1 MGTIQVLDDHTI
13 NQIAA
18 GEVIERPASVVKE
31 LVENSLDAGAKN
43 IRIRVE
49 EGGTSLIIV
58 QDDGCGMDREDAS
71 LAFKKHSTSK
81 IRSFDDLSAVNTS
94 GFRGEALPSIAS
106 VSRLRITTAEKG
118 SKVGTRITIEGNEGL
133 KVEDHAA
140 PQGTTIEVANL
151 FFNTPARSKHLKR
164 VSTELKHIVKAVT
177 IEAIRRPDVG
187 FNLVHGERKLID
199 APSSDLKTRIGVLLG
214 RDAAKELIEIEG
226 EGNGLKVHGYL
237 TRPAVSRKTML
248 SIYLHIN
255 GRPVQARNICYSIRG
270 AYGSLL
276 HEGHFPIGALFL
288 EIPSQDVDVNVHPAK
303 TIVRIAQEERVNQEL
318 RRILKDI
325 LAEQALISHVNL
337 DDTRTDSIFGTPLG
351 GVASKS
357 RAVQVSNI
365 DSLQK
370 EFEIGFQDDENIKT
384 NMPTMRPLSL
394 IENKYIVAM
403 GIEGLYIIDFHAAH
417 ERVMYE
423 RLKDQARFSRIG
435 KQELLKPISLELS
448 KSEATAF
455 EPMLPQITDMGFD
468 AEKFGPSSFM
478 IRSVPALLAGSE
490 PERIREAIDDVVESG
505 SMKSAEE
512 RHQYMMY
519 TVACHSALRAG
530 DKLTMAQMEFVIRE
544 MESIP
549 NPYACVHGRP
559 TVMTITPAEL
569 DKKFKR
575 SGF

>member
-140 PQGTTIEVANL
+140 PQGTTIEVADL
-151 FFNTPARSKHLKR
+151 FFNTPARLKHLKR
-164 VSTELKHIVKAVT
+164 VSTELQHIVKAVT

-288 EIPSQDVDVNVHPAK
+288 EIPAQDVDVNVHPAK

-357 RAVQVSNI
+357 RAAQVSNI

>member
-133 KVEDHAA
+133 KMEDHAA
-140 PQGTTIEVANL
+140 PQGTTIEVADL

-164 VSTELKHIVKAVT
+164 VATELKHIVKAVT

-187 FNLVHGERKLID
+187 FNLVHSERKLID

-248 SIYLHIN
+248 GIYLHIN

-288 EIPSQDVDVNVHPAK
+288 EIPAQDVDVNVHPAK

-365 DSLQK
+365 DSLQH
-370 EFEIGFQDDENIKT
+370 EFEVGFQDDENIKT
-384 NMPTMRPLSL
+384 TMPTMRPLSL

-455 EPMLPQITDMGFD
+455 EPMLPQIIDMGFD

>member
-118 SKVGTRITIEGNEGL
+118 SKVGTRITIEGNEDL

-357 RAVQVSNI
+357 RAAQVSNI

>member
-177 IEAIRRPDVG
+177 IEAIRRPDVS
-187 FNLVHGERKLID
+187 FNLVHSERKLID

-288 EIPSQDVDVNVHPAK
+288 EIPAQDVDVNVHPAK

-357 RAVQVSNI
+357 RAAQVSNI

-423 RLKDQARFSRIG
+423 RLKDQAQFSRIG

-455 EPMLPQITDMGFD
+455 EPMLPQIIEMGFD

>member
-1 MGTIQVLDDHTI
+1 MGKIQVLDDHTI

-43 IRIRVE
+43 IWIRVE
-49 EGGTSLIIV
+49 EGGTALIIV
-58 QDDGCGMDREDAS
+58 RDDGTGMDKEDAI

-81 IRSFDDLSAVNTS
+81 IRSFDDLNTVGTS

-106 VSRLRITTAEKG
+106 VSRLRITTADKE
-118 SKVGTRITIEGNEGL
+118 SKVGTRITIEGNKGL
-133 KVEDHAA
+133 KVENHAA
-140 PQGTTIEVANL
+140 PQGTTIEVADL
-151 FFNTPARSKHLKR
+151 FFNTPARLKHLKK
-164 VSTELKHIVKAVT
+164 VSTELQHIVKAVT
-177 IEAIRRPDVG
+177 IEAIRRPDVA

-199 APSSDLKTRIGVLLG
+199 APGSDLKTRIGVLL
-214 RDAAKELIEIEG
+214 RREAAKELIEIKG
-226 EGNGLKVHGYL
+226 EESGLKVRGYL
-237 TRPAVSRKTML
+237 TRPAVSRKTMTG
-248 SIYLHIN
+248 IYIHIN

-276 HEGHFPIGALFL
+276 HDGHFPIGALFL
-288 EIPSQDVDVNVHPAK
+288 EIPAQDVDVNVHPAK
-303 TIVRIAQEERVNQEL
+303 TIVRIAQEEKVNQEL
-318 RRILKDI
+318 RNILKNI

-351 GVASKS
+351 GISSKT
-357 RAVQVSNI
+357 RAVQASNI
-365 DSLQK
+365 DSLQQ
-370 EFEIGFQDDENIKT
+370 EFSVDLQEDENIET
-384 NMPTMRPLSL
+384 TLPSMRPLSL

-403 GIEGLYIIDFHAAH
+403 GLDGLYIIDFHAAH

-423 RLKDQARFSRIG
+423 RLKDQARFKRVG
-435 KQELLKPISLELS
+435 KQDLLKPISLELS
-448 KSEATAF
+448 KNEANAF
-455 EPMLPQITDMGFD
+455 EEMLAQITEMGFD

-490 PERIREAIDDVVESG
+490 PDRIREAIDDIVESG

-512 RHQYMMY
+512 KHTYMMY

>member
-1 MGTIQVLDDHTI
+1 
-13 NQIAA
+13 
-18 GEVIERPASVVKE
+18 
-31 LVENSLDAGAKN
+31 
-43 IRIRVE
+43 
-49 EGGTSLIIV
+49 
-58 QDDGCGMDREDAS
+58 
-71 LAFKKHSTSK
+71 
-81 IRSFDDLSAVNTS
+81 
-94 GFRGEALPSIAS
+94 
-106 VSRLRITTAEKG
+106 
-118 SKVGTRITIEGNEGL
+118 
-133 KVEDHAA
+133 
-140 PQGTTIEVANL
+140 
-151 FFNTPARSKHLKR
+151 
-164 VSTELKHIVKAVT
+164 
-177 IEAIRRPDVG
+177 VG
-187 FNLVHGERKLID
+187 FNLVHSERKLID

-248 SIYLHIN
+248 SIYLHVN

-288 EIPSQDVDVNVHPAK
+288 EIPAQDVDVNVHPAK

-357 RAVQVSNI
+357 RAAQVSNI

-455 EPMLPQITDMGFD
+455 EPMLPQI
-468 AEKFGPSSFM
+468 
-478 IRSVPALLAGSE
+478 IV
-490 PERIREAIDDVVESG
+490 
-505 SMKSAEE
+505 
-512 RHQYMMY
+512 
-519 TVACHSALRAG
+519 
-530 DKLTMAQMEFVIRE
+530 
-544 MESIP
+544 
-549 NPYACVHGRP
+549 
-559 TVMTITPAEL
+559 
-569 DKKFKR
+569 
-575 SGF
+575 

>member
-357 RAVQVSNI
+357 RAAQVSNI

-455 EPMLPQITDMGFD
+455 EPMLPQIIDMGFD

>member
-1 MGTIQVLDDHTI
+1 MSNIQILDDQTI

-43 IRIRVE
+43 VRIRVE
-49 EGGTSLIIV
+49 EGGIALIIV
-58 QDDGCGMDREDAS
+58 QDDGRGMDREDAV

-81 IRSFDDLSAVNTS
+81 IRSFDDLNTVKTS

-106 VSRLRITTAEKG
+106 ISRLRITTAEKG
-118 SKVGTRITIEGNEGL
+118 SKVGTRITIEGNNGL
-133 KVEDHAA
+133 KAEDHAA
-140 PQGTTIEVANL
+140 PQGTTIEIADL

-164 VSTELKHIVKAVT
+164 VSTELQHIVKT
-177 IEAIRRPDVG
+177 ITVEAIRRPDVA

-199 APSSDLKTRIGVLLG
+199 APGSDLKTRIGVLLG
-214 RDAAKELIEIEG
+214 REAARELIKIEG
-226 EGNGLKVHGYL
+226 EEEGLKVSGYL
-237 TRPAVSRKTML
+237 TRPAVSRKTM
-248 SIYLHIN
+248 SGIYLHIN

-276 HEGHFPIGALFL
+276 HDGHFPIGALFL
-288 EIPSQDVDVNVHPAK
+288 EIPPNDVDVNVHPAK

-318 RRILKDI
+318 RKIIKDV

-337 DDTRTDSIFGTPLG
+337 DEARTDSIFGTPLSG
-351 GVASKS
+351 ISSKS
-357 RAVQVSNI
+357 RAVQLNNI
-365 DSLQK
+365 DSLQQ
-370 EFEIGFQDDENIKT
+370 EFEVGLQDDVSIET
-384 NMPTMRPLSL
+384 TLPSMRPLSL

-423 RLKDQARFSRIG
+423 RLKDQAQFSRIG

-455 EPMLPQITDMGFD
+455 EQMLTQITKMGFD
-468 AEKFGPSSFM
+468 AEKFGPASFM

-559 TVMTITPAEL
+559 TVMTITPSEL

>member
-1 MGTIQVLDDHTI
+1 MSNIQILDDQTI

-43 IRIRVE
+43 VRIRVE
-49 EGGTSLIIV
+49 EGGIALIIV
-58 QDDGCGMDREDAS
+58 QDDGRGMDREDAV

-81 IRSFDDLSAVNTS
+81 IRSFDDLNTVKTS

-106 VSRLRITTAEKG
+106 ISRLRITTAEKG
-118 SKVGTRITIEGNEGL
+118 SKVGTRITIEGNNGL
-133 KVEDHAA
+133 KAEDHAA
-140 PQGTTIEVANL
+140 PQGTTIEIADL

-164 VSTELKHIVKAVT
+164 VSTELQHIVKT
-177 IEAIRRPDVG
+177 ITVEAIRRPDVA

-199 APSSDLKTRIGVLLG
+199 APGSDLKTRIGVLLG
-214 RDAAKELIEIEG
+214 REAARELIGIEG
-226 EGNGLKVHGYL
+226 EEGGLKVSGYL
-237 TRPAVSRKTML
+237 TRPAVSRKTM
-248 SIYLHIN
+248 SGIYLHIN

-276 HEGHFPIGALFL
+276 HDGHFPIGALFL
-288 EIPSQDVDVNVHPAK
+288 EIPPNDVDVNVHPAK

-318 RRILKDI
+318 RKIIKDV
-325 LAEQALISHVNL
+325 LAEQALISHVNI
-337 DDTRTDSIFGTPLG
+337 DEARTDSTFGTPLG
-351 GVASKS
+351 RVSSKS
-357 RAVQVSNI
+357 RTVQVNNI
-365 DSLQK
+365 DSLQQ
-370 EFEIGFQDDENIKT
+370 EFEVGLQDDVSIET
-384 NMPTMRPLSL
+384 TLPSMRPLSL

-423 RLKDQARFSRIG
+423 RLKDQAQFSRIG

-455 EPMLPQITDMGFD
+455 EQMLPQITEMGFD

>member
-276 HEGHFPIGALFL
+276 REGHFPIGTLFL

-357 RAVQVSNI
+357 RAAQVSNI